1 MPRANRYFVPGQLL
15 HITHRCHDRAFLLR
29 FARDRNAYRSWL
41 REGVRRSGIPV
52 LDYCIT
58 RNHVHIVAES
68 GYASEVADLMRL
80 VEGCCG
86 GQYDRRKGRG
96 GAFWEDRYGATMID
110 TGSYPWDCMVYVDL
124 NMVRAGV
131 VQTPEEWEWGGY
143 REVIGM
149 RKRYRVVD
157 LDRVVELTGAGSI
170 EAFRRAYQPAVE
182 EVARR
187 DLRRDP
193 KWTESVAVGSRG
205 FVEKIRSSVDR
216 MRIEIQGC
224 DETSAGDR
232 GWVLRATAP

>member
-1 MPRANRYFVPGQLL
+1 MPRANRYFVPGQPL

-58 RNHVHIVAES
+58 SNHVHLVAES

-80 VEGCCG
+80 VEGSCG
-86 GQYDRRKGRG
+86 GQYNRRKDRG
-96 GAFWEDRYGATMID
+96 GAFWEDRYSATMID
-110 TGSYPWDCMVYVDL
+110 TGSHLWDCMVYVDL

-131 VQTPEEWEWGGY
+131 VRTPEEWEWGGY
-143 REVIGM
+143 RELMGM
-149 RKRYRVVD
+149 RKRYRVVN

-170 EAFRRAYQPAVE
+170 EAFRRAYGPAVKE
-182 EVARR
+182 AVRR
-187 DLRRDP
+187 DLNRDP

-205 FVEKIRSSVDR
+205 FLERIRASIDR
-216 MRIEIQGC
+216 RRAEIQASV
-224 DETSAGDR
+224 ETSAGDR
-232 GWVLRATAP
+232 GWVLRETGP